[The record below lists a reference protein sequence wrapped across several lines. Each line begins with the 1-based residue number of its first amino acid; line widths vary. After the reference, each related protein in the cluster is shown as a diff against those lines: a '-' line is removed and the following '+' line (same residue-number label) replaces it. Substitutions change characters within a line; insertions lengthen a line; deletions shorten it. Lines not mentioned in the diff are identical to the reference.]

1 VRLDAEQARERFAT
15 SRVARFGSADA
26 DGRPHLVPVTYA
38 LVGDV
43 LTFAVDHKPKSTH
56 DLKRLANVAENPA
69 VCMLVDG
76 YDEDWTQLW
85 WSRADGSAEV
95 LPPGA
100 TGTGDLLDALVARYA
115 PYRDRPPAGPV
126 VRIVVTRWSG
136 WAASG

>member
-1 VRLDAEQARERFAT
+1 MRLDAEQARARFAA
-15 SRVARFGSADA
+15 SRVARLGTAGA

-56 DLKRLANVAENPA
+56 DLRRLANLTENPA
-69 VCMLVDG
+69 ACMLVDL

-85 WSRADGSAEV
+85 WARADGSAEV

-100 TGTGDLLDALVARYA
+100 PGTAEPLDALVARY
-115 PYRDRPPAGPV
+115 PQYRERPPAGPV
-126 VRIVVTRWSG
+126 VRITVERWTG